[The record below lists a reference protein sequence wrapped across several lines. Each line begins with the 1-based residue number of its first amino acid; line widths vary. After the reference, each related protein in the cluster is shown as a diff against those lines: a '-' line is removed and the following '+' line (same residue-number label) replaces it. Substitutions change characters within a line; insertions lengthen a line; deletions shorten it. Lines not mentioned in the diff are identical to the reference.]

1 MKMRKKSLEIWWFD
15 WEMDWRRLGR
25 WLLPTPGNALFTLLV
40 VAGLLW
46 ANSAGALPLHTP
58 AAAGTS
64 TGTINYQG
72 YLTDSSGNPVNDT
85 LDMGFRLY
93 NVESGGEA
101 LWTETQ
107 NVEVQDGLFS
117 VLLGSVTDIPAGGVA
132 NNDDLWLGIAVGADD
147 EMSPREKIASVPYAM
162 SASCRPGFWSVG
174 DGRLCM
180 ESALRGPNNMH
191 EAIGICRGV
200 GPGSRVCGHNDFQQA
215 CGAGYDPYSGQGLG
229 WYGDH
234 GGGDNIYMTWNR
246 SYCSNDNDGPP
257 YGQGDLS
264 TYYRCCY

>member
-1 MKMRKKSLEIWWFD
+1 MKYRNLKGFSA
-15 WEMDWRRLGR
+15 R
-25 WLLPTPGNALFTLLV
+25 WLPTPGNVLFTLLV

-46 ANSAGALPLHTP
+46 ATNAGALPLRAP
-58 AAAGTS
+58 AGGGTS
-64 TGTINYQG
+64 KTTINYQG

-85 LDMGFRLY
+85 LDIVFRLY

-117 VLLGSVTDIPAGGVA
+117 VLLGSVTDIPAGVVA

-162 SASCRPGFWSVG
+162 SSSCRPGFWSVG

-180 ESALRGPNNMH
+180 ESILRGPDDMWD
-191 EAIGICRGV
+191 AIGVCKGV
-200 GPGSRVCGHNDFQQA
+200 GPGSRVCEHNDFQQA
-215 CGAGYDPYSGQGLG
+215 CGAGYNPYGGEGQG

-234 GGGDNIYMTWNR
+234 GVADGGNWDDEYGTWNR
-246 SYCSNDNDGPP
+246 GYCTNNNDGAV
-257 YGQGDLS
+257 YEAETLQ